1 MGNSRKVQ
9 FAGIACPLREHRF
22 RLPIHRA
29 AFDNTGPVPSTSQAW
44 AGIMEGSLKLFD
56 VSVKGLKKIQDL
68 PDSWSETDYRSLLRD
83 LEIDGV
89 DDLGGSDLYDVLLM
103 ALQDL
108 GAEQAGELV
117 LAHKL
122 KQRVS
127 RGVRENIVQDLLEGQ
142 RAWEENSNLY
152 LHADIFAAS
161 VLLYAAFPAAYPKP
175 DMMRLDLRL
184 WATGSTG
191 KNLLAEPPEAAFV
204 ARMLADGMSE
214 KSILER
220 LFGKQL
226 AGRSFPEAEGIIW
239 RAEFGEHSADGT
251 ETILTVYSSRH
262 WLQAMAEVDDFPS
275 SAYDDR
281 PGDEEDE
288 DED

>member
-1 MGNSRKVQ
+1 M
-9 FAGIACPLREHRF
+9 
-22 RLPIHRA
+22 
-29 AFDNTGPVPSTSQAW
+29 
-44 AGIMEGSLKLFD
+44 KLFD
-56 VSVKGLKKIQDL
+56 VSVKGLKKIHDL
-68 PDSWSETDYRSLLRD
+68 PDSWSETDYRELLREM
-83 LEIDGV
+83 EIDGL

-108 GAEQAGELV
+108 GAEQAGESV
-117 LAHKL
+117 LAHRL
-122 KQRVS
+122 QQRVS

-152 LHADIFAAS
+152 LHADIFAAC
-161 VLLYAAFPAAYPKP
+161 VLLYAALPGDFPKP
-175 DMMRLDLRL
+175 DMMRLDLHL
-184 WATGSTG
+184 WAAGSAG
-191 KNLLAEPPEAAFV
+191 KKLLEEPLQAAFI

-239 RAEFGEHSADGT
+239 RAELGELSADGS
-251 ETILTVYSSRH
+251 EAILTVYSSRH
-262 WLQAMAEVDDFPS
+262 WLQAMEEVDDFPS

-281 PGDEEDE
+281 PEDE
-288 DED
+288 DEDEDEDGDQARQ

>member
-1 MGNSRKVQ
+1 MRDTG
-9 FAGIACPLREHRF
+9 
-22 RLPIHRA
+22 A
-29 AFDNTGPVPSTSQAW
+29 ARTQWRV
-44 AGIMEGSLKLFD
+44 ILKLFD
-56 VSVKGLKKIQDL
+56 VSVKGLKKIHDL
-68 PDSWSETDYRSLLRD
+68 PDSWGEADYRSLLGE

-108 GAEQAGELV
+108 GAERAGERV
-117 LAHKL
+117 LACRL
-122 KQRVS
+122 QQRVS

-152 LHADIFAAS
+152 LHAEIFAAS
-161 VLLYAAFPAAYPKP
+161 VLLHAAFPAEYPKP
-175 DMMRLDLRL
+175 DMMRLDLHL
-184 WATGSTG
+184 WAAGSAG
-191 KNLLAEPPEAAFV
+191 KKLLEEPPGAAFV

-226 AGRSFPEAEGIIW
+226 AGRSFPEAEGIVW
-239 RAEFGEHSADGT
+239 QAEFGERSADGS
-251 ETILTVYSSRH
+251 EAILTVYSSRH

-281 PGDEEDE
+281 PDDEDENEDE
-288 DED
+288 D